1 MFHSDKGL
9 TLKMS
14 AFKLFAV
21 ANLLINSVDNT
32 RLPCYTLPLMQD
44 HSYLTPFIDKL
55 KPF

>member
-21 ANLLINSVDNT
+21 ANLLIIDNT
-32 RLPCYTLPLMQD
+32 KLPCYTLSLMQH
-44 HSYLTPFIDKL
+44 HSYLPPLFL
-55 KPF
+55 S